1 MRFLGQ
7 DYDYNNNDGNNG
19 QEGEGGEEETPDG
32 GNDETEDTTEEPEQP
47 EHVSEQPVSIPVT
60 PVYKSPKPRGQGS
73 YRPSGFGSVR
83 QSSVQNPGVEY
94 DEIIDKNAPIAT
106 PPPKIPLKNKVPNS
120 KFKSNSVSTPV
131 TGLQYRPQP
140 QQPYIT
146 PQPVSGKN

>member
-1 MRFLGQ
+1 MCFLGQ
-7 DYDYNNNDGNNG
+7 DYDYNNNNDENNG
-19 QEGEGGEEETPDG
+19 QEGEGGEEETPEG
-32 GNDETEDTTEEPEQP
+32 GNDESEGTTEEPEQP
-47 EHVSEQPVSIPVT
+47 ENVSEQPVSTPVT
-60 PVYKSPKPRGQGS
+60 PVYRSPKPRG
-73 YRPSGFGSVR
+73 YRPTDFGSVR

-120 KFKSNSVSTPV
+120 KSKPNTLSTPV

-146 PQPVSGKN
+146 PQPVSGKS